1 MYPSNERPERKKSR
15 ARVRPPA
22 GAGALD
28 PVTEE
33 QPVTPAHHDDI
44 HFADPVNTYPN
55 GVRLGEPT
63 SYPATDAFAVTPT
76 PYTAASPYAEP
87 GTAYPTTSP
96 YGEPPTTFQAYAA
109 AGYESAVDAER
120 TLELR
125 EEQLVARKEL
135 REVGE
140 ITVRTVIEE
149 VPGRLEVEA
158 QREEVEIEHVPMGQ
172 VVAER
177 VGPYE
182 EDGVLVV
189 PIYEEQLVVVKRL
202 MLKEHLRVRRVATT
216 EHQLFEDTLRR
227 DRLVVEDP
235 NNTRLVHEQYATDK
249 EQTDPDKSE
258 RAEHDEGGP
267 LGQLMRKV
275 LG

>member
-1 MYPSNERPERKKSR
+1 MYPNNEHPERKKSR

-22 GAGALD
+22 ADVSTD

-33 QPVTPAHHDDI
+33 QRFTAATPESVVAH
-44 HFADPVNTYPN
+44 PLSSYPTT
-55 GVRLGEPT
+55 GTHTEPT
-63 SYPATDAFAVTPT
+63 SYSTTGA
-76 PYTAASPYAEP
+76 YAEP
-87 GTAYPTTSP
+87 VTTNPTAGYAEPATAFQAPAGTAYEQAV
-96 YGEPPTTFQAYAA
+96 EPQ
-109 AGYESAVDAER
+109 R

-125 EEQLVARKEL
+125 EEQLVARKDL
-135 REVGE
+135 REAGE
-140 ITVRTVIEE
+140 IAVRTVIEE

-202 MLKEHLRVRRVATT
+202 VLKEHLKVRRVAST
-216 EHQLFEDTLRR
+216 EHQLFEDTLFR

-235 NNTRLVHEQYATDK
+235 NNTRLVHEQYATDGAHAGH
-249 EQTDPDKSE
+249 DGHHDDAE
-258 RAEHDEGGP
+258 REEGGP

>member
-1 MYPSNERPERKKSR
+1 MYPTNERPDRKKSR

-22 GAGALD
+22 AGSLD

-33 QPVTPAHHDDI
+33 QATTPAGHETQ
-44 HFADPVNTYPN
+44 FADPVSPYPSAA
-55 GVRLGEPT
+55 GLSEQT
-63 SYPATDAFAVTPT
+63 SYPPSGAYGVPPT
-76 PYTAASPYAEP
+76 TYPAAGPFAEP
-87 GTAYPTTSP
+87 AATYPTTSP
-96 YGEPPTTFQAYAA
+96 YGEPPTTYQGHTAI
-109 AGYESAVDAER
+109 GYESTVDAER

-149 VPGRLEVEA
+149 IPGRLEVEA

-202 MLKEHLRVRRVATT
+202 VLKEHLRVRRVAST

-235 NNTRLVHEQYATDK
+235 NNTRLVHEQYATDG
-249 EQTDPDKSE
+249 DHPDRDRPE

>member
-1 MYPSNERPERKKSR
+1 MYPNNERPERKKSR
-15 ARVRPPA
+15 ARVRPPVA
-22 GAGALD
+22 TTTEAIA
-28 PVTEE
+28 EE
-33 QPVTPAHHDDI
+33 Q
-44 HFADPVNTYPN
+44 
-55 GVRLGEPT
+55 
-63 SYPATDAFAVTPT
+63 
-76 PYTAASPYAEP
+76 PYTAARHDATIADPSSGYPSAGPYAESTSY
-87 GTAYPTTSP
+87 TAAADYAEPATMPYSTGDAYSEPAVAYQATSAHV
-96 YGEPPTTFQAYAA
+96 EPPSTLQAFGG
-109 AGYESAVDAER
+109 AGYERGADADR

-125 EEQLVARKEL
+125 EEQLVARKDL

-158 QREEVEIEHVPMGQ
+158 QREEVEIEHVPVGQ

-177 VGPYE
+177 IGPYE

-202 MLKEHLRVRRVATT
+202 VLKEHLKVRRVASS

-227 DRLVVEDP
+227 DRLVIEDP
-235 NNTRLVHEQYATDK
+235 NNTRLVHEQYVTEGEPSDR
-249 EQTDPDKSE
+249 DE
-258 RAEHDEGGP
+258 RAQHDEGGP